1 MSSPIC
7 LTAEPF
13 CVLIVRSKFDA
24 KHFIEYVLLVW
35 DVSSELHN
43 HISISSKPLNPFRDF
58 FKVVTRI
65 NDNVIFTLELPAKN
79 LKERTQ
85 LIKLFKRFKPTK
97 HD

>member
-7 LTAEPF
+7 LTVEPL
-13 CVLIVRSKFDA
+13 CVLIIRSEFDA
-24 KHFIEYVLLVW
+24 KHFIKYVLLVW

-43 HISISSKPLNPFRDF
+43 HISISGKLLNPFRDF
-58 FKVVTRI
+58 FKVVTSI
-65 NDNVIFTLELPAKN
+65 NDNVVFALELTAKN
-79 LKERTQ
+79 LKKQTQ